1 MSRIQGQTAE
11 ISLVNPVGRRA
22 KDGVVQVGRT
32 DVAQS
37 EKQGELITD
46 IIIPLFEERMY
57 FVLQTMTHLLV
68 ENGVVAGEKPD
79 KVGIPGGWIDH

>member
-11 ISLVNPVGRRA
+11 ISLVNPIGRRA

-37 EKQGELITD
+37 EKQGELIAD
-46 IIIPLFEERMY
+46 IIIPLFEE
-57 FVLQTMTHLLV
+57 
-68 ENGVVAGEKPD
+68 
-79 KVGIPGGWIDH
+79 